1 MLPIMRTNGWLP
13 TVFNDIFDHDFMPK
27 THQTAPAINVLEDE
41 DKYTVELAAPGA
53 KKEDFHVEINADGDL
68 KIKMES
74 KEDKKEEDKKAHY
87 LRREFSYSKFEQTL
101 ILPEDVEKENISAKV
116 EHGVLN
122 ITLPKIKKEEL
133 PKIGRKVEIQ

>member
-27 THQTAPAINVLEDE
+27 VHQTAPAINVLEDE
-41 DKYTVELAAPGA
+41 NNYTVELAAPGA
-53 KKEDFHVEINADGDL
+53 KKEDFNVEINADGDL
-68 KIKMES
+68 RIKMES
-74 KEDKKEEDKKAHY
+74 KEEKKDEDKKAHY

-101 ILPEDVEKENISAKV
+101 ILPDDVKKEDISAKV

-122 ITLPKIKKEEL
+122 ITLPKIKKEEA
-133 PKIGRKVEIQ
+133 PKIGRQVEIH

>member
-13 TVFNDIFDHDFMPK
+13 TVFNDIFDNDFMPK
-27 THQTAPAINVLEDE
+27 TRQTAPAINVLEDE

-74 KEDKKEEDKKAHY
+74 KEEKKDEDNKTHY

-101 ILPEDVEKENISAKV
+101 ILPEDVEKDHIGAKV

-122 ITLPKIKKEEL
+122 ITLPKIKKEEA
-133 PKIGRKVEIQ
+133 PKIGRQVEIQ

>member
-1 MLPIMRTNGWLP
+1 MRTNGWLP
-13 TVFNDIFDHDFMPK
+13 TVFNDIFDTNFMTK

-74 KEDKKEEDKKAHY
+74 KETKKEEDKKAHY

-101 ILPEDVEKENISAKV
+101 ILPEDVEKEQIEAKV

-122 ITLPKIKKEEL
+122 ITLPKVKKEET
-133 PKIGRKVEIQ
+133 PKIGRQVEIQ